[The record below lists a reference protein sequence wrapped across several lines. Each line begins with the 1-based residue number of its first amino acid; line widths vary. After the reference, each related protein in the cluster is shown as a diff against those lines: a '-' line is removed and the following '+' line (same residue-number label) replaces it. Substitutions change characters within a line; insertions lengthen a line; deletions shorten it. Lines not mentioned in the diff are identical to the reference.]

1 MANKALTNGKYYKF
15 STLNN
20 NSTPTITFSEDFLDG
35 ISARGTVAV
44 DGTITTTGN
53 INGAGT
59 SDLNSFDIVD
69 CNWLTYADS
78 GTTAIKFAGVASAYI
93 DWILSGNTRM
103 RLENDG
109 DLQVEGDVIAYSSA
123 TSDIRLKKNIRPISS
138 SLETICKLDGIKFDW
153 KYRDEKDQIGLIA
166 QEVEKHIPE
175 VIKEHTLPFYASSSI
190 EINDD
195 GIEEFVSSQKLY
207 KTINYD
213 MLIPHLIESVKEL
226 KSEVDELKIKLG
238 NK

>member
-1 MANKALTNGKYYKF
+1 MANKALTNGKHYKF

-35 ISARGTVAV
+35 ISARGNVAV
-44 DGTITTTGN
+44 DGAISTTGN
-53 INGAGT
+53 INGVGT

-69 CNWLTYADS
+69 CNYLTYADS
-78 GTTAIKFAGVASAYI
+78 GTTMMKFVGVASAYI
-93 DWILSGNTRM
+93 DWILSSNTRM

-109 DLQVEGDVIAYSSA
+109 DLQVEGDVVAYTSA

-195 GIEEFVSSQKLY
+195 GIEEFISSQKLY